1 MRYHLYRKTA
11 GGYSGRGPVRR
22 ISYRI
27 VQRFGIGLQSVQFD
41 ELIEF
46 VVIRDM
52 DD

>member
-1 MRYHLYRKTA
+1 
-11 GGYSGRGPVRR
+11 
-22 ISYRI
+22 
-27 VQRFGIGLQSVQFD
+27 LQSVQFD